1 MFFLDFLLCQERLT
15 LQNEPLD
22 QERLPLQN
30 EPLDLSAK
38 GGKKQLLLAMVL
50 FSLCLFKKIFTFVFL
65 RFKSNFKHF
74 FSCVFA
80 GIGTKAGK
88 AHTST

>member
-1 MFFLDFLLCQERLT
+1 
-15 LQNEPLD
+15 
-22 QERLPLQN
+22 
-30 EPLDLSAK
+30 
-38 GGKKQLLLAMVL
+38 
-50 FSLCLFKKIFTFVFL
+50 LCLFKKIFTFVFL